1 MMEIDMAHD
10 IGAIIEA
17 LEQYTRGDDH
27 QRAIDAAV
35 EVLRAV
41 ESRESALIADYQRLM
56 DKHNALHVNA
66 QAVRVGRDAL
76 LIAGGDLANC
86 AYNLAQRSG
95 EVLSARSA
103 VALDNARRKWDAA
116 LSAPA
121 VEGGCDGHKKIRD
134 SATTLDAELAS
145 LNAMRY
151 NRTL

>member
-1 MMEIDMAHD
+1 MTTPTTPAADAHKFFAYAD
-10 IGAIIEA
+10 KIGHWYDGPETFVICKAKHVQLGA
-17 LEQYTRGDDH
+17 QTYGPP
-27 QRAIDAAV
+27 Q
-35 EVLRAV
+35 AV

-66 QAVRVGRDAL
+66 QAVRVERDAL

-116 LSAPA
+116 LAAPA
-121 VEGGCDGHKKIRD
+121 VEGV
-134 SATTLDAELAS
+134 
-145 LNAMRY
+145 
-151 NRTL
+151 

>member
-1 MMEIDMAHD
+1 MTTPTTPAAAVSLPLVMSEAHD

-66 QAVRVGRDAL
+66 QAVRVERDAL

-116 LSAPA
+116 LAAPA
-121 VEGGCDGHKKIRD
+121 VEGV
-134 SATTLDAELAS
+134 
-145 LNAMRY
+145 
-151 NRTL
+151 

>member
-1 MMEIDMAHD
+1 MAHD

-66 QAVRVGRDAL
+66 QAVRVERDAL

>member
-1 MMEIDMAHD
+1 MAHD

>member
-1 MMEIDMAHD
+1 MTTPTTPAADAVSAIQALIDDEAQYLCVVVAKTHLALLLSEI
-10 IGAIIEA
+10 
-17 LEQYTRGDDH
+17 
-27 QRAIDAAV
+27 AA
-35 EVLRAV
+35 ATA
-41 ESRESALIADYQRLM
+41 RESALIAE
-56 DKHNALHVNA
+56 
-66 QAVRVGRDAL
+66 RDAL

-145 LNAMRY
+145 LNALRY

>member
-1 MMEIDMAHD
+1 MTHD
-10 IGAIIEA
+10 IGAIIGA

-27 QRAIDAAV
+27 QRAI
-35 EVLRAV
+35 

-66 QAVRVGRDAL
+66 QAVRVERDAL

-116 LSAPA
+116 LAAPA
-121 VEGGCDGHKKIRD
+121 VEGV
-134 SATTLDAELAS
+134 
-145 LNAMRY
+145 
-151 NRTL
+151 

>member
-1 MMEIDMAHD
+1 MTHD
-10 IGAIIEA
+10 IGAIIGA

-66 QAVRVGRDAL
+66 QAVRVERDAL

-116 LSAPA
+116 LAAPA
-121 VEGGCDGHKKIRD
+121 VEGV
-134 SATTLDAELAS
+134 
-145 LNAMRY
+145 
-151 NRTL
+151 

>member
-1 MMEIDMAHD
+1 MMEIDMTHD

-17 LEQYTRGDDH
+17 LEQYARGDDH

-66 QAVRVGRDAL
+66 QAVRVERDAL

-121 VEGGCDGHKKIRD
+121 VEG
-134 SATTLDAELAS
+134 
-145 LNAMRY
+145 
-151 NRTL
+151 